1 MKVAIVTSFPPS
13 KVTLNEYGYHLVKNF
28 VNKEDISELVLL
40 ADKTKAEKQLDFDNS
55 DKVKVNEC
63 WEFNSYT
70 TIFKIIAA
78 VYKEKPDV
86 VFFNLQFVK
95 FGDKK
100 IPAAL
105 GLMLPM
111 LLRFAGVK
119 TVVLL
124 HNIMET
130 VDLEQAGF
138 SKNKFL
144 KKIYGFIGSTL
155 TRCLLKANVLA
166 VTINKYVEI
175 LNEKYNAKNV
185 VLVPHGTFES
195 VKQIDFNLPKG
206 PKKVMAFGKFGTY
219 KKVEGMIEAVELL
232 RRNGMKDI
240 EVVIAGTDSPNTP
253 GYLSSVREQYI
264 NVEGLTFTG
273 YVEENDVERIF
284 TESAVVVFPYTATT
298 GSSGVLHQAGS
309 YGRAVVMPDIGDLAH
324 LVKDEG
330 YRGEFFAPDSVESM
344 AEAIGNILGDDAY
357 RREIAQ
363 ANYKAAGALSMD
375 KIAEMYLNHFKA
387 LQPETKEEAL
397 IGDI

>member
-40 ADKTKAEKQLDFDNS
+40 ADKTKAEKQLDFENS

-195 VKQIDFNLPKG
+195 VKQIDFNLPEG

-232 RRNGMKDI
+232 RRKGMKDI